1 MLPSRCP
8 IQLLAAVLLLASGFA
23 AAVLLPSQGSAQE
36 TSDSY
41 QGQMSYSTGVSNK
54 VSITSSSSVR
64 SSASASMSP
73 GYDSFSSSRVDISPT
88 NSNGPSRVRVGIQD
102 GATLTSSFRSSS
114 LNGTLDA
121 AAPGSASSAVGTE
134 IVGQAS
140 ATGVVGD
147 AEIYM
152 NEGTSFTTTT
162 TPRGYTYDAAAS
174 ALKGTPVYSC
184 QSERCAYQSQN
195 ISPDEFNDKLT
206 QTSQS
211 AADAAALV
219 ANAEAEQRVQSAL
232 NNFANDLLLA
242 QEQAGTLTVIE
253 EKPVAE
259 SDYEALKADYRSLAS
274 AVLGSNASKALLDQA
289 VKTEFGDAWSAEE
302 SYPVV
307 TALAAEEAATLSE
320 QAKQAAFSSYAT
332 HVGQIGYQQM
342 YQKTYPDAYKTA
354 YEAAYDQEYRQQLS
368 TWLDQ
373 DKAVVYDQQ
382 SGSGSAGSN
391 VTTGMDTT
399 VSQNQFTQVFI
410 QAFR

>member
-1 MLPSRCP
+1 MLPSRSP
-8 IQLLAAVLLLASGFA
+8 LQTLAALLLLASGVVA
-23 AAVLLPSQGSAQE
+23 MGMLPMQGRAQE
-36 TSDSY
+36 ASEAF
-41 QGQMSYSTGVSNK
+41 QGQMSHSTGTTNK

-88 NSNGPSRVRVGIQD
+88 DTNGPSRVRVGIQD
-102 GATLTSSFRSSS
+102 GATLSSSFRSSS
-114 LNGTLDA
+114 LSGNFDA
-121 AAPGSASSAVGTE
+121 AVPGSASSASGTE

-152 NEGTSFTTTT
+152 NEGTSFATTT

-195 ISPDEFNDKLT
+195 ISPDEFNERLT
-206 QTSQS
+206 QTSQE
-211 AADAAALV
+211 AADAAALA
-219 ANAEAEQRVQSAL
+219 ANVEAEQVVQTAL
-232 NNFANDLLLA
+232 NDFASDLLLA

-253 EKPVAE
+253 EMPVSE
-259 SDYEALKADYRSLAS
+259 SEYEALKADYRTLAS
-274 AVLGSNASKALLDQA
+274 AVLGSNASNALLDQA
-289 VKTEFGDAWSAEE
+289 VQTEFGDAWSADE

-307 TALAAEEAATLSE
+307 TSLAAEEAATLSE
-320 QAKQAAFSSYAT
+320 QQKQTAQIAYAS
-332 HVGQIGYQQM
+332 HVGQIGYQNT
-342 YQKTYPDAYKTA
+342 YQKTYPDAYKAA
-354 YEAAYDQEYRQQLS
+354 YDTAYDQEYRQRLNA
-368 TWLDQ
+368 WLDQ
-373 DKAVVYDQQ
+373 DKAIMYDQQ
-382 SGSGSAGSN
+382 SGSGSASSS
-391 VTTGMDTT
+391 VTTGMDTS